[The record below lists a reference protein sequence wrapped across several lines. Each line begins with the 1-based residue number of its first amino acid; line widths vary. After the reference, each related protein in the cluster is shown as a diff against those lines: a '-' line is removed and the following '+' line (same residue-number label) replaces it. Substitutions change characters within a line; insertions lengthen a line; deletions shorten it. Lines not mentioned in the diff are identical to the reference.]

1 MTSPERKVLGSFELL
16 APLGSGAMGEVYR
29 ARDTSLGREVA
40 IKVLPDVFVQDED
53 RLARFE
59 REARLLASLN
69 HPNIASIHEIGQ
81 DGDTRFLVL
90 ELVAG
95 ETIEQKLKRGTLSA
109 DEAKGIFTQI
119 ASALESAHERGI
131 VHRDLKPA
139 NVMLNDVGQ
148 VKLLD
153 FGLARA
159 TEESLVQFTS
169 DATEKTVTYSADSAA
184 VTGEGRIL
192 GTPSYMAPEQANGRP
207 VDKRADIW
215 AFGCCLYEALSGDRP
230 FVGETATDAAL
241 AVSSEGS
248 APSPARYRR
257 GSLRTERD
265 RFGRVLRTGRLGN
278 YGSAT
283 HRPRKTAGHSRHRPA
298 PGYGSDGR
306 CIARW
311 PVGRFE

>member
-1 MTSPERKVLGSFELL
+1 
-16 APLGSGAMGEVYR
+16 
-29 ARDTSLGREVA
+29 
-40 IKVLPDVFVQDED
+40 
-53 RLARFE
+53 
-59 REARLLASLN
+59 
-69 HPNIASIHEIGQ
+69 EIGQ

-139 NVMLNDVGQ
+139 NVMLNDEGQ

-169 DATEKTVTYSADSAA
+169 DATEKTVTYNADSAA

-192 GTPSYMAPEQANGRP
+192 GTPLYMAPEQANGRP

-230 FVGETATDAAL
+230 FVGETATDLL
-241 AVSSEGS
+241 AGILEREPVWDTLPEETPGRIRLLLWRCLQKDPRRRLRDIGEARFELSETGS
-248 APSPARYRR
+248 DASFELAGLETTAPP
-257 GSLRTERD
+257 
-265 RFGRVLRTGRLGN
+265 RTGRGKLLGTLAIGLVLGVLVAVSLEGLLSETGDTA
-278 YGSAT
+278 GSDVAA
-283 HRPRKTAGHSRHRPA
+283 PKTAGPITR
-298 PGYGSDGR
+298 
-306 CIARW
+306 
-311 PVGRFE
+311 